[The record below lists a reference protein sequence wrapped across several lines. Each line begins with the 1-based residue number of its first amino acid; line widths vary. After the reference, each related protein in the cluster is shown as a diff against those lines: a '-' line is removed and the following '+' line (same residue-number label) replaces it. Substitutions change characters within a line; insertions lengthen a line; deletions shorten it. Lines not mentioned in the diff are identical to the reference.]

1 MSNLKTMPKEEAGP
15 APNLLTI
22 SLPNPGE
29 LHVCSTTTDSASLAE
44 TYRDVRFCTEAL
56 CEPLTSEDYVV
67 QSMPDASPVK
77 WHLAHT
83 TWFFETF
90 LLAPNLPGYRP
101 FHPQFRFLFN
111 SYYQSVGPRWP
122 RPQRGLL
129 SRPTTVEV
137 YDYREY
143 VDKHVVLLLR
153 TAGSE
158 TLEQI
163 ATTVLLGV
171 HHEQQ
176 HQELIL
182 TDLKHAWAA
191 NPLHPVYRKVV
202 PEIGSLPPHRWLTFP
217 AGLASIGHD
226 GSDFAFDNESP
237 RHRTWRQDMQLA
249 NRLVTN
255 SEYLAFVNDG
265 GYDRPELWLSDG
277 WAARQAHGWNSPL
290 YWTEQDDEWSMT
302 TLAGPRCVRPDE
314 PVCHISFYESD
325 AFARWA
331 GARLPT
337 EAEWEM
343 AAARVPVRGHFVEGG
358 HFHPAATTA
367 PDDAGP
373 IYQLYGDVW
382 QWTAS
387 PYVAY
392 PGYSPLAGGLGEY
405 NGKFM
410 CNQLVLRGA
419 SCATPRSHARRTY
432 RNFFPPDARWQF
444 SGIRL
449 AKDLA

>member
-1 MSNLKTMPKEEAGP
+1 MSNRKLVHEAEAGSATRWAISP
-15 APNLLTI
+15 PDPRAPNA
-22 SLPNPGE
+22 
-29 LHVCSTTTDSASLAE
+29 CSTMADSAALAE
-44 TYRDVRFCTEAL
+44 CYQTVRRCTEAL
-56 CEPLTSEDYVV
+56 CEPLATEDYML

-90 LLAPNLPGYRP
+90 LLSPHLPGYRP
-101 FHPQFRFLFN
+101 FHPHFRSLFN

-129 SRPTTVEV
+129 SRPTTVEIFG
-137 YDYREY
+137 YRAY
-143 VDKHVVLLLR
+143 VDNHMTQLLQ
-153 TAGSE
+153 TADSQ
-158 TLEQI
+158 TLGQAA
-163 ATTVLLGV
+163 ATLLLGV
-171 HHEQQ
+171 NHEQQ

-182 TDLKHAWAA
+182 TDLKHAWAF
-191 NPLHPVYRKVV
+191 NPLHPVYREALLDNGTRPGHSWVA
-202 PEIGSLPPHRWLTFP
+202 FP
-217 AGLASIGHD
+217 AGLNSLGHD
-226 GSDFAFDNESP
+226 GSGFAFDNESP
-237 RHRTWRQDMQLA
+237 RHRTWLHGFQLA
-249 NRLVTN
+249 SRLVTN
-255 SEYLAFVNDG
+255 AEYLDFVSDG

-277 WAARQAHGWNSPL
+277 WAARQAQGWQAPL
-290 YWTEQDDEWSMT
+290 YWEEQGDEWSMT
-302 TLAGPRCVRPDE
+302 TLAGPRPLSPDE
-314 PVCHISFYESD
+314 PVCHVNYYESD

-337 EAEWEM
+337 EAEWEI
-343 AAARVPVRGHFVEGG
+343 AAASVSQEGHFLEGG
-358 HFHPAATTA
+358 HFHPAASPA
-367 PDDAGP
+367 ADDSGP

-387 PYVAY
+387 PYVGY
-392 PGYSPLAGGLGEY
+392 PGYRPSAGALGEY

-432 RNFFPPDARWQF
+432 RNFFSPDARWQF

-449 AKDLA
+449 AKELA